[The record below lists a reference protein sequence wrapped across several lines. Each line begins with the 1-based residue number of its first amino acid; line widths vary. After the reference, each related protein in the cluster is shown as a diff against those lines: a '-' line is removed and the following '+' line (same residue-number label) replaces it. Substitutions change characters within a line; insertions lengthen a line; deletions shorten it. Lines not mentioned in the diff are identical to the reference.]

1 MATHMVSPS
10 LIKSVRL
17 DGPQSVK
24 LKRFDPH
31 SRQGVKDRDVAEAAL
46 AAMHETLN
54 TLQEKLYAQSS
65 QALLVVLQ
73 AMDTGG
79 KDGLI
84 RHVFGPLNPQGV
96 RVTCFKSPTA
106 EDLARGYLWRIH
118 KEVPAKG
125 MIRVFNRSH
134 YEDVLIARVH
144 ELAPLADIKKR
155 YAQINDFERYLT
167 DNGVVIVKLFL
178 HISREEQRERLMARL
193 ANPDKHWKFD
203 TGDIEE
209 RKLWS
214 EYEAA
219 YERMLDKCSTP
230 NAPWHVIPADR
241 KWYRNWLVAGIL
253 LQTLE
258 KMKLA
263 YPDPQPGL
271 EELVIPE

>member
-1 MATHMVSPS
+1 MGKVMIPAT

-17 DGPQSVK
+17 DRPQSVT
-24 LKRFDPH
+24 LRQFDPGM
-31 SRQGVKDRDVAEAAL
+31 RKGDRDTSEADL
-46 AAMHETLN
+46 AAMHVTLN
-54 TLQEKLYAQSS
+54 ALQERLYAQSS

-84 RHVFGPLNPQGV
+84 RHVFGPMNPQGV
-96 RVTCFKSPTA
+96 GVTCFKKPTS
-106 EDLARGYLWRIH
+106 EELAHDYLWRIH

-144 ELAPLADIKKR
+144 ELASLADINKR
-155 YAQINDFERYLT
+155 YAQINDFERHLT

-193 ANPDKHWKFD
+193 ANPEKHWKFN
-203 TGDIEE
+203 TADIDE
-209 RKLWS
+209 RKRWAD
-214 EYEAA
+214 YEAA
-219 YERMLDKCSTP
+219 YERMLEKCSTP
-230 NAPWHVIPADR
+230 HAPWYVIPANT

-258 KMKLA
+258 KMKPA
-263 YPDPQPGL
+263 FPEPQPDLQGL
-271 EELVIPE
+271 TIPE